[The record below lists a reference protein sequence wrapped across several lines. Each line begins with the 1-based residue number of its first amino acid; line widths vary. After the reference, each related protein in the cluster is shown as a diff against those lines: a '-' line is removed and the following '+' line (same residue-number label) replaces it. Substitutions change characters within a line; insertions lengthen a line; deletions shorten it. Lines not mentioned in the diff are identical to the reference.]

1 MSKNQILDKI
11 SYKNLYKPF
20 GYINGEWIDSSTGYS
35 FKIYNPS
42 NNQIIATMPEMGPSE
57 TKYAIE
63 VANQAFEKWKKKT
76 AKERCS
82 ILRKWYNLVLD
93 NIDDL
98 AIIMTYE
105 NGKPLKES
113 KAEIIYASSFIDWF
127 SEEGKRAYGRSI
139 PATQPD
145 KRIITIKQP
154 VGVCA
159 LITPWNFPAA
169 MITRKVAPALAAGC
183 SVIIKPAEQTP
194 LSASALVYLAEKA
207 GIPKGVINLLVAN
220 NPIPIGKELC
230 DNFSVRK
237 ISFTGSTEVGKILI
251 KDSAN
256 SVKRIS
262 MELGGNAPLIVFND
276 ADIEVAVKETL
287 ASKYRNSGQT
297 CVCANRIFV
306 QEGIY
311 EKYSEALAKKVNS
324 FNVGDGFEDASDI
337 GPLIDESG
345 LKKVERHL
353 EDAISKG
360 AKVLTGGK
368 QPSLGG
374 LYFEPTV
381 LTEVQSNMVLFKEET
396 FGPLAPLFKFKDIS
410 EVVNM
415 ANNTNYGLAGY
426 IFTKDINTAWQVSE
440 ELQFGMVG
448 INSGILSTE
457 VAPFGGVKES
467 GIGREGA
474 IEGIDEYME
483 IKYLCF
489 GNIL

>member
-1 MSKNQILDKI
+1 MGKNQILDKI

-20 GYINGEWIDSSTGYS
+20 GYINGEWIDSSTGSS
-35 FKIYNPS
+35 FDIYNPS
-42 NNQIIATMPEMGPSE
+42 NNQIIATMPEMGASE

>member
-1 MSKNQILDKI
+1 MDKFKIEDKI
-11 SYKNLYKPF
+11 SYKSLFKPF
-20 GYINGEWIDSSTGYS
+20 GYINGEWINLTKDKS
-35 FKIYNPS
+35 FEIYNPS
-42 NNQIIATMPEMGPSE
+42 NNEVIARMPEMGADE

-63 VANQAFEKWKKKT
+63 SANQAFDKWKRKT

-82 ILRKWYNLVLD
+82 ILKKWYDLVLE
-93 NIDDL
+93 NIEDL
-98 AIIMTYE
+98 SIIMTLE

-127 SEEGKRAYGRSI
+127 SEEGKRTYGRSI
-139 PATQPD
+139 PATQAD

-159 LITPWNFPAA
+159 LITPWNFPSA
-169 MITRKVAPALAAGC
+169 MITRKVAPAIAAGC
-183 SVIIKPAEQTP
+183 TVIIKPAEQTP

-230 DNFSVRK
+230 DNVAIKK

-256 SVKRIS
+256 TVKRVS

-276 ADIEVAVKETL
+276 ADVDIAVKETL

-311 EKYSEALAKKVNS
+311 QKYSEALAKKVNS
-324 FNVGDGFEDASDI
+324 FNVGDGFEDNSDI
-337 GPLIDESG
+337 GPLIDISG

-353 EDAISKG
+353 EDAVSKG

-368 QPSLGG
+368 KSSLGG

-381 LTEVQSNMVLFKEET
+381 LTDVKEHMILFKEET
-396 FGPLAPLFKFKDIS
+396 FGPLAPLFKFKDIN

-426 IFTKDINTAWQVSE
+426 IFTKDLNIAWQVSE

-467 GIGREGA
+467 GVGREGS
-474 IEGIDEYME
+474 IEGMDEYME

-489 GNIL
+489 GNIM

>member
-1 MSKNQILDKI
+1 MSKNQIVDNI

-20 GYINGEWIDSSTGYS
+20 GYINGEWIDSSTGSS

-42 NNQIIATMPEMGPSE
+42 NNQIIATMPEMGASE

-82 ILRKWYNLVLD
+82 ILRKWYDLVLD

-98 AIIMTYE
+98 SIIMTYE

-374 LYFEPTV
+374 LYFEPTI
-381 LTEVQSNMVLFKEET
+381 LTEVKSNMVLFKEET

>member
-1 MSKNQILDKI
+1 MSKNQIVDKI

-20 GYINGEWIDSSTGYS
+20 GYINGEWIDSSTGSS
-35 FKIYNPS
+35 FNIYNPS
-42 NNQIIATMPEMGPSE
+42 NNQIIATMPEMGASE

-82 ILRKWYNLVLD
+82 ILRKWYDLVLD

-98 AIIMTYE
+98 SIIMTYE

-276 ADIEVAVKETL
+276 ADIEVAVKETI

>member
-1 MSKNQILDKI
+1 MSKNQIVDKI
-11 SYKNLYKPF
+11 SYKDLYKPF
-20 GYINGEWIDSSTGYS
+20 GYINGEWLDSSTGSS
-35 FKIYNPS
+35 FNIYNPS
-42 NNQIIATMPEMGPSE
+42 NNQIIATMPEMGASE

>member
-1 MSKNQILDKI
+1 MDEFKIEDNI
-11 SYKNLYKPF
+11 SYKNLFKPY
-20 GYINGEWIDSSTGYS
+20 GYINGEWIDLPKGKS
-35 FKIYNPS
+35 FDIYNPS
-42 NNQIIATMPEMGPSE
+42 TNKIIAKMPEMGIDE

-63 VANQAFEKWKKKT
+63 SANIAFDKWKKKT
-76 AKERCS
+76 AKERCFL
-82 ILRKWYNLVLD
+82 LRKWYDLVLE

-98 AIIMTYE
+98 SVIMTLE

-127 SEEGKRAYGRSI
+127 SEEGKRTYGRSI
-139 PATQPD
+139 PATQID

-154 VGVCA
+154 VGVSA

-194 LSASALVYLAEKA
+194 LSASALIYLAQKA

-230 DNFSVRK
+230 ENDAVRK

-256 SVKRIS
+256 SVKKVS

-276 ADIEVAVKETL
+276 ADVDIAVKETL

-306 QEGIY
+306 QDGIY
-311 EKYSEALAKKVNS
+311 EKYSEALAKKVAD
-324 FNVGDGFEDASDI
+324 FKVGDGFEHTSDI
-337 GPLIDESG
+337 GPLIDNSG

-353 EDAISKG
+353 DDAIAKG

-374 LYFEPTV
+374 LYYEPTV
-381 LTEVQSNMVLFKEET
+381 LTEVAKNMVLFKEET
-396 FGPLAPLFKFKDIS
+396 FGPLAPLFKFKDVD
-410 EVVNM
+410 EVINM

-426 IFTKDINTAWQVSE
+426 IFTKDLNTAWKVSE

-474 IEGIDEYME
+474 VEGMDEYME

-489 GNIL
+489 GNIM

>member
-1 MSKNQILDKI
+1 MGKNQILDKI

-20 GYINGEWIDSSTGYS
+20 GYINGEWIDSSTGSS
-35 FKIYNPS
+35 FNIYNPS
-42 NNQIIATMPEMGPSE
+42 NNQIIATMPEMGASE

-396 FGPLAPLFKFKDIS
+396 FGPLAPLFKFKDIT

-483 IKYLCF
+483 IINEF
-489 GNIL
+489 D

>member
-1 MSKNQILDKI
+1 MSKNQIVDNI

-20 GYINGEWIDSSTGYS
+20 GYINGEWIDSSTGSS
-35 FKIYNPS
+35 FNIYNPS
-42 NNQIIATMPEMGPSE
+42 NNQIIATMPEMGASE

-82 ILRKWYNLVLD
+82 ILRKWYDLVLD

-98 AIIMTYE
+98 SIIMTYE

-276 ADIEVAVKETL
+276 ADIEVAVKETI